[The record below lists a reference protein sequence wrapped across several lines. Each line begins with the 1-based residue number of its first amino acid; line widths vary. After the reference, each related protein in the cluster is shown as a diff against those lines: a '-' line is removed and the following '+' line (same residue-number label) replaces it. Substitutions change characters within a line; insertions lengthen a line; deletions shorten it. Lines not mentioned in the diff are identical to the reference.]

1 MVSVKRFI
9 QDEPAL
15 VKATGE
21 FVRMFA
27 KVPDPVVAVALR
39 ADDVN
44 ARIAWTL
51 LGTALF
57 QDRTCGEIG
66 AVLDSL

>member
-1 MVSVKRFI
+1 MVSVKRFV

-27 KVPDPVVAVALR
+27 GVSDPVVAVASR
-39 ADDVN
+39 AGDVN
-44 ARIAWTL
+44 ARMA
-51 LGTALF
+51 
-57 QDRTCGEIG
+57 
-66 AVLDSL
+66 